1 MDYWLN
7 LTLFKMGFWITWALV
22 PIVIEIIPAT
32 ISAIRLFI
40 KAVSKEKLEMPD
52 KMPMISVIVPVYNSE
67 ATLFNCIR
75 SIHNSTYP
83 DDLIQVI
90 LADNQS
96 TDSSFDV
103 YARAQNEF
111 TSMHMQLIHTEKGKA
126 SALNSAIYTCIGTY
140 IINIDSDGILE
151 KSALMNMVLKFEN
164 DYEVSA
170 MTGTILPQRDLI
182 KATKGLWKGILQR
195 NEYFEYAQAF
205 LSGRTMEANSN
216 QLFTMSGAFSA
227 FRKDALLKT
236 FMYSTQTIGEDTDM
250 TFQIREH
257 LKLKVAICTTAI
269 FYVEPI
275 PSLNNLYTQRQR
287 WQRGEI
293 EVIHEYGDRF
303 SVKNFFSDFLIRR
316 IMIDHTFLFPK
327 MIWLCASVALLFF
340 RYSGV
345 MMAMSYF
352 IIYLLYILVGLLNYG
367 CICILLHDFKEEG
380 KFYRSLWWVCLT
392 LPFYNFICSCIRF
405 IGTINGMTEAS
416 TWNLTSLDKEFKD
429 LKKVV
434 KKDFKELRD
443 KRGE

>member
-1 MDYWLN
+1 
-7 LTLFKMGFWITWALV
+7 
-22 PIVIEIIPAT
+22 
-32 ISAIRLFI
+32 
-40 KAVSKEKLEMPD
+40 
-52 KMPMISVIVPVYNSE
+52 
-67 ATLFNCIR
+67 
-75 SIHNSTYP
+75 
-83 DDLIQVI
+83 
-90 LADNQS
+90 
-96 TDSSFDV
+96 
-103 YARAQNEF
+103 
-111 TSMHMQLIHTEKGKA
+111 
-126 SALNSAIYTCIGTY
+126 
-140 IINIDSDGILE
+140 
-151 KSALMNMVLKFEN
+151 
-164 DYEVSA
+164 
-170 MTGTILPQRDLI
+170 
-182 KATKGLWKGILQR
+182 
-195 NEYFEYAQAF
+195 
-205 LSGRTMEANSN
+205 
-216 QLFTMSGAFSA
+216 
-227 FRKDALLKT
+227 
-236 FMYSTQTIGEDTDM
+236 MYSTQTIGEDTDM

-293 EVIHEYGDRF
+293 EVIHQYGDRF

-367 CICILLHDFKEEG
+367 CVCILLHDFKEEG